1 MLKRKFLLAT
11 AIVLSTFSFAQ
22 KSEDASAEVLAASSN
37 MKGDDDMVP
46 VKSNPVTVLKDQART
61 GTCWSFSTTSLIE
74 SQLLKNKQGMFDISE
89 MFTVRNIYLEKARNY
104 ILRQG
109 RAQFDEGGLGHDVI
123 RAISTYGAMPES
135 IYSGLKPG
143 ETVHDHSVMVKS
155 MRKYLDSILK
165 SKIRPIPANWREG
178 FVRIL
183 DQHMGAAPE
192 SFVYNGKRYTPK
204 NFALEVLKFSADDYV
219 YLTSFTHQPYY
230 KPFILEVPDN
240 FSNGAYINIPLQE
253 MIDLVKSA
261 INSGYTV
268 MWDADVSNN
277 GFFNKAG
284 LALHLPENSNV
295 SMDSVR
301 ADMAEARWDERSR
314 QQLFETLVT
323 QDDHLMHIH
332 GLFRTKSG
340 KTFFQVKNSY
350 GAVGK
355 RDGFIYVSEAYF
367 AMNTISLVVPKAALS
382 KSLQEKIKQ

>member
-1 MLKRKFLLAT
+1 MLKRKFLFVSTLL
-11 AIVLSTFSFAQ
+11 LSTFTFAQ

-37 MKGDDDMVP
+37 MKGNDEMVV
-46 VKSNPVTVLKDQART
+46 VKSNPVTILKDQART

-109 RAQFDEGGLGHDVI
+109 RAQFDEGALGHDVI
-123 RAISTYGAMPES
+123 RAIATYGAMPES
-135 IYSGLKPG
+135 VYSGLIPG
-143 ETVHDHSVMVKS
+143 ESVHDHNVMVKN

-192 SFVYNGKRYTPK
+192 NFVYNGKRYTPK
-204 NFALEVLKFSADDYV
+204 NFASEVLKFSPDDYV
-219 YLTSFTHQPYY
+219 YITSFTHQPYY

-261 INSGYTV
+261 ISNGYTV

-277 GFFNKAG
+277 GFYSKAG
-284 LALHLPENSNV
+284 LALYLPENSNV

-301 ADMAEARWDERSR
+301 ADMPEARWDERSR

-323 QDDHLMHIH
+323 QDDHLMHLH
-332 GLFRTKSG
+332 GLFKTKSG

-350 GAVGK
+350 GSVGK

-367 AMNTISLVVPKAALS
+367 AMNTVSLVLPKAALN
-382 KSLQEKIKQ
+382 KTLLEKIK